1 MLKEP
6 NEITKSEQDIFIT
19 KVSRVYTA
27 LPITK
32 KDLFAG
38 RRKQLAEALE
48 AIFNPGQHVIIFGE
62 PGVGKTSLASVVDDF
77 AKLEPAQQDILVTKV
92 DCSSA
97 DTFDSVWRKIFDG
110 ITVLPEGEED
120 ETKRVTITK
129 KIGKTEITPYVV
141 QRELSSISTTTLVVL
156 IFDEFNIIQDPTV
169 RLLFAETIKTL
180 SNNAMSSTL
189 FLVGVAD
196 NVDQLLERHQLAG
209 RNLIEIHMP
218 RMSPDE
224 AKQILIDNGLEKI
237 GMGIEDQAVERIIR
251 MAQGLPNYV
260 HALGK
265 HSAILAIDEFQR
277 NVRLKHVDAAVDRC
291 LEQASH
297 SVKSSYTEATSS
309 GRKNLFKEVLLACA
323 LSKKDDLASFAAV
336 DVREPF
342 KKIMK
347 DTKDKYDIPNYLPTL
362 NKLSEPSRGILM
374 KTGKSRNYRYKFK
387 DALLQPY
394 VVMRGIQAGLITHLD
409 LA

>member
-1 MLKEP
+1 MENKMIKQP
-6 NEITKSEQDIFIT
+6 DSVTKDEQDIFT
-19 KVSRVYTA
+19 TRVSRVYTA

-38 RRKQLAEALE
+38 RRKQLAEALQ
-48 AIFNPGQHVIIFGE
+48 AIFNAGQHVIVFGE

-77 AKLEPAQQDILVTKV
+77 AKLEPLQQDILVSKI
-92 DCSSA
+92 DCSSE
-97 DTFDSVWRKIFDG
+97 DTFDSVWRKMFDG

-120 ETKRVTITK
+120 ETKRITISK
-129 KIGKTEITPYVV
+129 KIGKTEITPYIV
-141 QRELSSISTTTLVVL
+141 QKELAPISSTTLLVL
-156 IFDEFNIIQDPTV
+156 IFDEFNIIKEPKV

-180 SNNAMSSTL
+180 SNSAMTATL

-196 NVDQLLERHQLAG
+196 NVDQLLEKHQLAG
-209 RNLIEIHMP
+209 RNLIEILMP

-237 GMGIEDQAVERIIR
+237 GMGIEDQAVKRVIQ

-265 HSAILAIDEFQR
+265 NAAILAIDEFKR
-277 NVRLKHVDAAVDRC
+277 NVRLNHVDAAIDKC

-297 SVKSSYTEATSS
+297 SIKSSYTKATSR

-323 LSKKDDLASFAAV
+323 LAKKDDLSSFAAAY
-336 DVREPF
+336 VR
-342 KKIMK
+342 
-347 DTKDKYDIPNYLPTL
+347 
-362 NKLSEPSRGILM
+362 
-374 KTGKSRNYRYKFK
+374 
-387 DALLQPY
+387 
-394 VVMRGIQAGLITHLD
+394 
-409 LA
+409 